1 VVELSQYTEQKIKE
15 APLLELVFPR
25 QFVNLCFS
33 YKPNGDKNV
42 DQLNML
48 LQKQLIKKGVAYINY
63 TQVKGLTVLMLNVIN
78 PEVNKEDIDYLL
90 NCVIEVGQELERDTQ
105 LMHY

>member
-1 VVELSQYTEQKIKE
+1 M
-15 APLLELVFPR
+15 VFPR
-25 QFVNLCFS
+25 QFVNLCFR
-33 YKPNGDKNV
+33 YKPNREKIV
-42 DQLNML
+42 DQLNRL
-48 LQKQLIKKGVAYINY
+48 LQKQLIQKGSAYINC

>member
-1 VVELSQYTEQKIKE
+1 
-15 APLLELVFPR
+15 
-25 QFVNLCFS
+25 
-33 YKPNGDKNV
+33 
-42 DQLNML
+42 
-48 LQKQLIKKGVAYINY
+48 
-63 TQVKGLTVLMLNVIN
+63 MLNVIN